1 MMVRCVLRSIAL
13 NTTRERPPQVS
24 PADLTVSL
32 LRGENVGALVLPLAY
47 SRFPARHLIRQ
58 VPLNPNRAAVSGCS
72 KSTLCRP
79 TTWSVVIRD
88 LRELYGGTAAPRG
101 NPSTW
106 LRDYPLTS
114 ADGPTAGLRTYSLS
128 LDPPLLKHDRIW
140 RGYVHEL
147 ARLHMQPVCK
157 RKLKLAI
164 DNPILLA
171 VYSCHVSLH
180 AYRGERT

>member
-1 MMVRCVLRSIAL
+1 MNAGAPFLTCSSTRCIMMVRCDLRSIAL
-13 NTTRERPPQVS
+13 NTTSERPPQVS
-24 PADLTVSL
+24 PADLTVRL
-32 LRGENVGALVLPLAY
+32 LRGENVGALAFPLAY
-47 SRFPARHLIRQ
+47 SRFPARRLIRQ

-114 ADGPTAGLRTYSLS
+114 ADGPTAGLRTKRSTQIRR
-128 LDPPLLKHDRIW
+128 PVKTT
-140 RGYVHEL
+140 GYGGGTST
-147 ARLHMQPVCK
+147 
-157 RKLKLAI
+157 
-164 DNPILLA
+164 N
-171 VYSCHVSLH
+171 
-180 AYRGERT
+180 